1 MPLTGERHNKDV
13 MSLDRARFFNSNA
26 GSSQFFTLAQNM
38 VSPFGEAVERFYR
51 KRSIQVL
58 EDSGTPLTRREVR
71 TSEESWGITSTL
83 PDDLPITYEF
93 AINSLPLRLQVI
105 P

>member
-1 MPLTGERHNKDV
+1 MRLTGQRHNKDV
-13 MSLDRARFFNSNA
+13 MRLYRARFFNNNA

-58 EDSGTPLTRREVR
+58 EDSVQRIIRDAVDKAGGE
-71 TSEESWGITSTL
+71 
-83 PDDLPITYEF
+83 D
-93 AINSLPLRLQVI
+93 Q
-105 P
+105 